1 MSLKIERKCNGNDRF
16 VAQSASL
23 LFAMQEFPDIISSN
37 DKRKKKKKKKILELA
52 WIEFYGRGGGR

>member
-23 LFAMQEFPDIISSN
+23 LFAMQDIISSN